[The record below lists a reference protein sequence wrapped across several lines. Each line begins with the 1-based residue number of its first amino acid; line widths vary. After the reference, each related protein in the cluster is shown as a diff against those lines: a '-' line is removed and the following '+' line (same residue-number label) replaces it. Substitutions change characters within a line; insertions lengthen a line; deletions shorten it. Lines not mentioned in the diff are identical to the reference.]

1 MKTLRSTAA
10 VIEVQAPVKT
20 SRLLPPIDDEL
31 TFDFEFEPLPSPK
44 PVEVGWLK
52 ETADVKAA
60 ILRWLEEQA

>member
-1 MKTLRSTAA
+1 MKSARSATA
-10 VIEVQAPVKT
+10 VIEVQAPVK

-31 TFDFEFEPLPSPK
+31 RFDFELEPLPEPK

-52 ETADVKAA
+52 EGADVKAA